1 MNDFTRWPL
10 SVWWHRTG
18 LALLVL
24 PVVVMAAAYAQAIA
38 EQAQAGF
45 ALRHEFAIAFASR
58 LSIAGVVMLSVGRLR
73 RNVERRAGA
82 ASKGQKDE

>member
-10 SVWWHRTG
+10 SPWWFRTG

-24 PVVVMAAAYAQAIA
+24 PVVVMAVAYALAA
-38 EQAQAGF
+38 SEQAQVGF
-45 ALRHEFAIAFASR
+45 AQRHEFAIAFASR

-73 RNVERRAGA
+73 RNVERRAQRSG
-82 ASKGQKDE
+82 KDAPHD